1 MGEEGRGR
9 ENKGNERSKTKSKK
23 TKKRKEEEKK
33 NVIERKKSN
42 LRYSRTYVI
51 IVPAREFLTASWEK
65 RAKEERKKNED

>member
-1 MGEEGRGR
+1 MKEARQKVKRRRKE
-9 ENKGNERSKTKSKK
+9 KK
-23 TKKRKEEEKK
+23 KKKRTLLRE
-33 NVIERKKSN
+33 KKSN